1 MGNTGGS
8 SKRRWKEVET
18 EVRFLKVPKLK
29 NPVLIEGLGGAG
41 HVGKLASEHLTN
53 EMKAERFADLY
64 SPHFLHHVFVE
75 KDGSVRLPRTS
86 FFWARVNG
94 KDLIIVSGDG
104 QVTSPEGQYEMVEKI
119 LEVAEKLG
127 VKRIFALGGYP
138 TGKQTEGKPKVVV
151 IATDKELLK
160 EGKGYVI
167 PGERE
172 IGPILG
178 PTGLLLGLGRA
189 KGIKGT
195 CLLGETH
202 GAFVDPR
209 STQSVLEVLGEMLGI
224 RIDTSVLEE
233 RAREVEKMVNKLKME
248 FERREALEGEREEP
262 WYIR

>member
-1 MGNTGGS
+1 M
-8 SKRRWKEVET
+8 ET
-18 EVRFLKVPKLK
+18 EVRFLKVPRVK

-41 HVGKLASEHLTN
+41 HVGKLASEHLAS

-64 SPHFLHHVFVE
+64 CPHFLHHVLVE
-75 KDGSVRLPRTS
+75 SDGSVRLPRAS
-86 FFWARVNG
+86 FFHARVNG

-119 LEVAEKLG
+119 LEVAERLG

-138 TGKQTEGKPKVVV
+138 TGRQAEGKPRVMA
-151 IATDKELLK
+151 IATDRELLG

-172 IGPILG
+172 IGPLLG
-178 PTGLLLGLGRA
+178 TAGLLLGLGKI
-189 KGIKGT
+189 KGMKGT

-202 GAFVDPR
+202 GAFVDHR

-233 RAREVEKMVNKLKME
+233 RAKEVEKMVSKLKRE
-248 FERREALEGEREEP
+248 FERREALEGPEEKEEP